1 MYPKSVRSASAL
13 RCRAFSIEC
22 TGRQSDQP
30 NTPLASSQR
39 SGEFSSQP
47 FVPLGG
53 FHLGVLAAS
62 RFDQVLLNSPGGL
75 APAAISVTARGAPRL
90 DAAKAFAKVHHLRV
104 ILHATFPARGSS
116 LRTKA
121 APARSRCKEY
131 RTPSWGIQKRPLA
144 DEAFLLKA
152 ASSMFFQFRSAV
164 L

>member
-1 MYPKSVRSASAL
+1 MRCAVAPPPSNAAAGNQISPTSLSLL
-13 RCRAFSIEC
+13 RN
-22 TGRQSDQP
+22 GQ
-30 NTPLASSQR
+30 ASSVLR
-39 SGEFSSQP
+39 RLFCWAVSISEYSLPSGSIKYYSIP
-47 FVPLGG
+47 RD
-53 FHLGVLAAS
+53 LA
-62 RFDQVLLNSPGGL
+62 
-75 APAAISVTARGAPRL
+75 AAISVTARGAPRV
-90 DAAKAFAKVHHLRV
+90 DAPKPFAKVHHLRV

-152 ASSMFFQFRSAV
+152 TSSMFFQFRSAV